1 MLPIFDQFIE
11 TYKGNVNRRFWNKV
25 CDIKREEIRTGN
37 GCTPSFSHTRTSFQH
52 LTGWLAQLFGMKEIL
67 ARGLTEVSLPC
78 IHVPVELI
86 HAWPREKT
94 LCHIVGGFHGVYSTE
109 NRYKPVMSL
118 SVIEEAKPST
128 SEKDCHGNEDNG
140 YDIFGSFGQFFR
152 QFFRQ

>member
-1 MLPIFDQFIE
+1 VLPIFDQFIE

-25 CDIKREEIRTGN
+25 CDIKREKIRTGN
-37 GCTPSFSHTRTSFQH
+37 GCTPSLSRTRTSFQH
-52 LTGWLAQLFGMKEIL
+52 LTGWLAKLFGTKEIL
-67 ARGLTEVSLPC
+67 AENLTKVSLPC
-78 IHVPVELI
+78 IYVPVELI
-86 HAWPREKT
+86 NSWPEGNT

-118 SVIEEAKPST
+118 SVIEE
-128 SEKDCHGNEDNG
+128 KDCHGNEDND